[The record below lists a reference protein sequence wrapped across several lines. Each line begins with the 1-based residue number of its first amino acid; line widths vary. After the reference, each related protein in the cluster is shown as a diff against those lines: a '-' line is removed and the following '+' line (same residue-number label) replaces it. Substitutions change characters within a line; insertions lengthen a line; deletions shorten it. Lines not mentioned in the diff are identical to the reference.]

1 MSRKREILAVPANP
15 DLPLS
20 LVVGF
25 EDLVFVSG
33 MVGSN
38 PASGKI
44 DDGDMYAQTRQTLIN
59 IDEKLS
65 KAGISLANALKVT
78 IFVTDMQKFQEMNR
92 AYREFFSNEP
102 PARSCVEVGA
112 LPNPDA
118 LVEIEMIAHR

>member
-1 MSRKREILAVPANP
+1 MGKKREILALPSNP
-15 DLPLS
+15 DLPFS
-20 LVVGF
+20 SVVGF
-25 EDLVFVSG
+25 DSLVFTSG

-44 DDGDMYAQTRQTLIN
+44 DGGDMYAQTRQTLIN
-59 IDEKLS
+59 IDEQLS

-78 IFVTDMQKFQEMNR
+78 IFITDTQRFQEMNR
-92 AYREFFSNEP
+92 AYREFFPNEP
-102 PARSCVEVGA
+102 PARSCIVVAG